1 LVATMFENFMTTF
14 TDGIVSKQDLIRIDR
29 LIHNSNTLESQ
40 QIGQKQSLLVTIQKH
55 KAYLLKIYKDF

>member
-1 LVATMFENFMTTF
+1 MFENFMTTF

-40 QIGQKQSLLVTIQKH
+40 QIGQK
-55 KAYLLKIYKDF
+55 